1 MTTVPACKIV
11 TVDPDTVAMDVFVL
25 AYENAPG
32 LFEVGGERVNVP
44 PFEYVCVP
52 ILKLVRIVVALLIT
66 NVAVVVWAV
75 YNAVSAWV
83 AVIVTVPACKM
94 VTMFPD
100 TLAMFELELAYEN
113 APGLVDDGCGIVNV
127 APLTKNVCAGIV
139 NVVAGIPVDGVA
151 GVPLLITKSADML
164 PDV

>member
-11 TVDPDTVAMDVFVL
+11 TVDPDTVAIFVLVL

-32 LFEVGGERVNVP
+32 LVEVGGVRVNVP
-44 PFEYVCVP
+44 PFEYVCAP
-52 ILKLVRIVVALLIT
+52 ILKLDRIDVALLIV
-66 NVAVVVWAV
+66 NVAVVLRDV

-94 VTMFPD
+94 VTVFPD
-100 TLAMFELELAYEN
+100 TLAMSELELAYEN
-113 APGLVDDGCGIVNV
+113 APVLIDIGCGMVNV
-127 APLTKNVCAGIV
+127 APLTKNVCTGIV
-139 NVVAGIPVDGVA
+139 KMVGGI
-151 GVPLLITKSADML
+151 PLLITKSADML

>member
-1 MTTVPACKIV
+1 MVSGWVATMTTVPACKIV

-75 YNAVSAWV
+75 YNAVSAW
-83 AVIVTVPACKM
+83 
-94 VTMFPD
+94 D
-100 TLAMFELELAYEN
+100 HR
-113 APGLVDDGCGIVNV
+113 
-127 APLTKNVCAGIV
+127 
-139 NVVAGIPVDGVA
+139 
-151 GVPLLITKSADML
+151 L
-164 PDV
+164 PIERKAEA